1 MLVNPETRERTQTL
15 SGYEVLGT
23 VFKGLEKRLS
33 LSRQEN
39 QLVINFPPGQLPKA
53 ETPHHWYDM
62 HRSETDYFTYNR
74 LLLLP
79 IGQDERVWAVGL
91 GKNPRKIN
99 AWAYYQDLIALP
111 MVPQQRSEGG
121 IIEEF
126 QYRIER
132 EAFHLRSSLIVATT
146 NGELAISQNGMFRHI
161 LLDLPSRTRAV
172 IAASEKGGYP
182 LQVGS
187 EIGLD
192 NIPDKVPTEF
202 NPVVVEDLE
211 RAIVDTLVY
220 QNRIIGTFKGVRVQP

>member
-53 ETPHHWYDM
+53 ESHHWYDQ
-62 HRSETDYFTYNR
+62 HRPETDYFTYNR

-91 GKNPRKIN
+91 GENPRKIN

-126 QYRIER
+126 HYRINM
-132 EAFHLRSSLIVATT
+132 EAHHLRSSLFVATT

-211 RAIVDTLVY
+211 RAIIDTLVY
-220 QNRIIGTFKGVRVQP
+220 QNRIIGTFKNVRVQP